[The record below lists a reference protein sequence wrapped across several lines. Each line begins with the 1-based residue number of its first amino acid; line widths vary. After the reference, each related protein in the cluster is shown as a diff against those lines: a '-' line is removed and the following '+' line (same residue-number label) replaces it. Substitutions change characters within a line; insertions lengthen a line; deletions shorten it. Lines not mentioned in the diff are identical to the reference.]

1 MIRLVRRNITFSHF
15 PGAQW
20 AEKCLLLY
28 HVFICQLLMR
38 VLAWFWLRRLPWS
51 WWWWPTSRSRTWC
64 GRWWSPP
71 PSRTRRWGRRTWWRP
86 SPAAGTAAPAPCS
99 WPSWCC
105 PAPGGRWNVLLSS
118 NCCSQVVNKMR
129 TSHGKNNLTLATKI
143 SYTGGNMSWLFC
155 EQIPNLKI
163 LIILSVLTILAT
175 LSSLKYCAVR
185 LTSPALPGVEL
196 SFLVHFTFTLPMLFT
211 LFPPQFP
218 AQSTSAVPFRTAYF
232 RGVSKISQSGKKSQ
246 PKAIKCQRIIN
257 YVQCASW

>member
-15 PGAQW
+15 PSAQW

-28 HVFICQLLMR
+28 HVFICQLLMK

-99 WPSWCC
+99 LPSWCC

-196 SFLVHFTFTLPMLFT
+196 SFLVHFTFTLFFT
-211 LFPPQFP
+211 ITKK
-218 AQSTSAVPFRTAYF
+218 TSNRAF
-232 RGVSKISQSGKKSQ
+232 
-246 PKAIKCQRIIN
+246 
-257 YVQCASW
+257 SWLKVHSSAFTF